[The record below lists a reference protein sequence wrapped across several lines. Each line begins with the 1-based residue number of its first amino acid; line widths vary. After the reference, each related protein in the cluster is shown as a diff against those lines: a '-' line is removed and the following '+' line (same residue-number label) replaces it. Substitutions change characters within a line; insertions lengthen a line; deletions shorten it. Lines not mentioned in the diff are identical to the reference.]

1 MKAELDIILRYL
13 DHDNEEI
20 LNLRDFI
27 LELDILQQ
35 EEIENL
41 IEYLKNSIAQV
52 NNIESHDYLGYYY
65 FFLGSA
71 YYEKGEYITVIES
84 LESTIS
90 QLWEAQI
97 NKSLAYW
104 LLGISCSHLN
114 KYPEARGA
122 LQEALNI
129 LSVNTSTNSSHIQ
142 EQQQAKSAIRK
153 RINQDVI
160 NLNNKSTH
168 YVLPSKIQE
177 PQKSPKLMDIL
188 KKSFTQKNTSLPEQT
203 SYESSSEDPKPRST
217 PSNKPHTVHITIPVD
232 VNALENIP
240 CDSACVTP
248 DLVKKIQDFNESRK

>member
-1 MKAELDIILRYL
+1 MKEELNIILRYL
-13 DHDNEEI
+13 DHDDEEI
-20 LNLRDFI
+20 LNLRDSI
-27 LELDILQQ
+27 LELDILHQY
-35 EEIENL
+35 EIEKI
-41 IEYLKNSIAQV
+41 IEYLSYSIAQV
-52 NNIESHDYLGYYY
+52 NNIESHDHLGYYY

-104 LLGISCSHLN
+104 LLGVSYSHLN
-114 KYPEARGA
+114 KYSKARGA

-129 LSVNTSTNSSHIQ
+129 LSVYTGTNSSYVQ
-142 EQQQAKSAIRK
+142 EQQQAKLVIRK
-153 RINQDVI
+153 RINQDLV

-177 PQKSPKLMDIL
+177 
-188 KKSFTQKNTSLPEQT
+188 TQKPPNIIEKIKKTFNPTNTSLPEQT
-203 SYESSSEDPKPRST
+203 SYEPPSEDAKPRSD
-217 PSNKPHTVHITIPVD
+217 PSNKPHIVHITIPVD